1 MTKISQNNKRV
12 AFFAG
17 SFNPFTI
24 GHKSIVD
31 RALSIF
37 DEVVIGIGIN
47 PDKPQSVSAD
57 QRVESIRQVYGQN
70 EKVSVVSY
78 SGLTVE
84 KAQECGARFL
94 LRGVRTAAD
103 FEYEQKLAQANRELA
118 GVETV
123 LLFTL
128 PELAHVSSTLV
139 RNLQEQGGDTS
150 AYLPQV
156 K

>member
-150 AYLPQV
+150 AYLPQI

>member
-37 DEVVIGIGIN
+37 DEVVIGIGVN

-94 LRGVRTAAD
+94 LRGVRTVAD

-150 AYLPQV
+150 AYLPQI

>member
-1 MTKISQNNKRV
+1 MTKISQKNKRV

-139 RNLQEQGGDTS
+139 RDLQEQGGDTS
-150 AYLPQV
+150 AYLPQI

>member
-57 QRVESIRQVYGQN
+57 QRVESIRRVYGQN

-94 LRGVRTAAD
+94 LRGVRTATD

-128 PELAHVSSTLV
+128 PELGHVSSTLV

-150 AYLPQV
+150 AYLPQI

>member
-1 MTKISQNNKRV
+1 MMKISQNNKRV

-150 AYLPQV
+150 AYMPQI

>member
-57 QRVESIRQVYGQN
+57 QRMESIRQVYGQN

-150 AYLPQV
+150 AYLPQI

>member
-94 LRGVRTAAD
+94 LRGVRTVAD

-150 AYLPQV
+150 AYLPQI

>member
-78 SGLTVE
+78 LGLTVE

-150 AYLPQV
+150 AYLPQI

>member
-103 FEYEQKLAQANRELA
+103 FEYEQKLAKANRELA

-150 AYLPQV
+150 AYLPQI